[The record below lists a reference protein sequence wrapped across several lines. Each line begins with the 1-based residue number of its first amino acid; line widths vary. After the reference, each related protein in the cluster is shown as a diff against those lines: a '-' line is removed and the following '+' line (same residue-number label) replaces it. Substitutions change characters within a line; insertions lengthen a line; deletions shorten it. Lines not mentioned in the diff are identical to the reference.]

1 MTLKTL
7 QVGKKMRRNVNLNM
21 KTKRVRSNNE
31 RQISLDILI
40 HEKAAS
46 VSAQSPSVIQ
56 SRRLWREKGD
66 RSLRGLLFKAA

>member
-1 MTLKTL
+1 
-7 QVGKKMRRNVNLNM
+7 M
-21 KTKRVRSNNE
+21 KTKRVRPDNTQQR

-56 SRRLWREKGD
+56 SRRLRREKGD
-66 RSLRGLLFKAA
+66 GSLRGLLFKAA